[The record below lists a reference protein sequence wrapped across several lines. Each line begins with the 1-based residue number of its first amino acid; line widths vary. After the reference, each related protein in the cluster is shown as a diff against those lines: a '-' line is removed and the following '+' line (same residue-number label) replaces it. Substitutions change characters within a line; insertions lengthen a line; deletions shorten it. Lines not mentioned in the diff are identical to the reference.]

1 MSITADSVQ
10 QLLSSEDLG
19 DRLKAVN
26 QLRELEPATAFQL
39 IQTAIQDQNT
49 RVRYAAVS
57 QMATLGEQ
65 DLQTSLT
72 ILRDRLINDPEAD
85 VKAAA
90 ADALGALKLR
100 DTFEDLQQLY
110 YNTPE
115 WLVKVSIVAAVGVME
130 DPRAFDLLQ
139 EALNDEN
146 GLIQTMAIS
155 ALGELGDHRAVALLI
170 PYASNS
176 DWQIRYRVAQA
187 LKRLGGAEAEATLQ
201 QLAQDEQQVVA
212 QEAQAHY

>member
-72 ILRDRLINDPEAD
+72 VLRDRLINDPEAD
-85 VKAAA
+85 VQAAA

-110 YNTPE
+110 YRTPE
-115 WLVKVSIVAAVGVME
+115 WLVKLSIVAAVGVMDE
-130 DPRAFDLLQ
+130 PRAFDLLQ

-146 GLIQTMAIS
+146 ALIQTMAIS
-155 ALGELGDHRAVALLI
+155 AFGELGDQRAVTLLT

-187 LKRLGGAEAEATLQ
+187 LNRLGGAEAQATLQ
-201 QLAQDEQQVVA
+201 QLAQDEQDVVA
-212 QEAQAHY
+212 EEAKLAM

>member
-57 QMATLGEQ
+57 QMATLGQQ
-65 DLQTSLT
+65 DLSTSLT

-100 DTFEDLQQLY
+100 ETFDDLQRLY
-110 YNTPE
+110 YETPE
-115 WLVKVSIVAAVGVME
+115 WLVKLSIVAAIGVME
-130 DPRAFDLLQ
+130 EPRAFDLLQ

-146 GLIQTMAIS
+146 ALIQTMAIS
-155 ALGELGDHRAVALLI
+155 AFGELGDHRAVPLLA
-170 PYASNS
+170 PYASNP

-187 LKRLGGAEAEATLQ
+187 LNRLGGDDAQPILQ
-201 QLAQDEQQVVA
+201 QLAQDELDLVA
-212 QEAQAHY
+212 QEAKTAT